1 MTRSRQPKPFRGIS
15 EAELA
20 VLEALWKAPGAPN
33 ELQERLAKTGPD
45 WAYTTVQTLL
55 HRLLE
60 KGFVTRKRAGVA
72 QIYSAA
78 VDRNELLARHVT
90 DLAERLCD
98 GSMSPLLLSL
108 VKTKR
113 FSRGDLARFRDLLEQ
128 GEGRGD
134 KHNADKGSGDKGN
147 QDKR

>member
-1 MTRSRQPKPFRGIS
+1 MTRSRKPKPFRGIS
-15 EAELA
+15 EAELS

-60 KGFVTRKRAGVA
+60 KGFVARKRAGVA
-72 QIYSAA
+72 QIYTAT
-78 VDRNELLARHVT
+78 VDRDELVARHVT
-90 DLAERLCD
+90 DLAARLCD

-108 VKTKR
+108 VKTR
-113 FSRGDLARFRDLLEQ
+113 SLSRGDLSRFRDMLDAADGK
-128 GEGRGD
+128 GEHGKSEKKTG
-134 KHNADKGSGDKGN
+134 ADRPEKK
-147 QDKR
+147 

>member
-1 MTRSRQPKPFRGIS
+1 MGAEGARAMSRKPKPFRAVS

-20 VLEALWKAPGAPN
+20 VLAELWKAPGTPN
-33 ELQERLAKTGPD
+33 ELQTRLARSGPE

-60 KGFVTRKRAGVA
+60 KGFAARKKSGVA

-78 VDRNELLARHVT
+78 VDRDELVARHVT
-90 DLAERLCD
+90 DLAARFCS
-98 GSMSPLLLSL
+98 GSMSPLLHSL

-113 FSRGDLARFRDLLEQ
+113 FSKGDLAR
-128 GEGRGD
+128 
-134 KHNADKGSGDKGN
+134 
-147 QDKR
+147 

>member
-1 MTRSRQPKPFRGIS
+1 MTRPKKSKPFRGIS
-15 EAELA
+15 DAELA

-33 ELQERLAKTGPD
+33 ELQERLARTGPD

-72 QIYSAA
+72 QIYSA
-78 VDRNELLARHVT
+78 VLDRNELVARHVT
-90 DLAERLCD
+90 DLADRLCD

-108 VKTKR
+108 VKTRR
-113 FSRGDLARFRDLLEQ
+113 FSRGDLARFRELLED
-128 GEGRGD
+128 GD
-134 KHNADKGSGDKGN
+134 SKDG
-147 QDKR
+147 KRSEKK